1 MTIKLRSM
9 IIDDLKKY
17 EEMNHPD
24 RLFHEFNGPY
34 FKRESLKELQDR
46 IKRMYNVFNS
56 GKPVKNHCKMI
67 VDASNDDLIGEV
79 SWYWKSE
86 ETKWLEIGVVIFNET
101 YWGRGIGY
109 KAMSLWIDH
118 VFTIFPDLVRIGLTT
133 WSGNERMIK
142 LSEKLGMRQEACFRM
157 ARTYN
162 GEYYDSV
169 SYGILKSEWSM
180 SR

>member
-9 IIDDLKKY
+9 ISDDLKHY

-34 FKRESLKELQDR
+34 FKRETLEELQNR
-46 IKRMYNVFNS
+46 IKRMHDMFNS
-56 GKPVKNHCKMI
+56 GKPVRNQVNMI
-67 VDASNDDLIGEV
+67 VDDSNNELIGEV

-86 ETKWLEIGVVIFNET
+86 ETKWLEIGVLIFNET
-101 YWGRGIGY
+101 YWGRGIGFE
-109 KAMSLWIDH
+109 AMTLWIDH
-118 VFTIFPDLVRIGLTT
+118 VFTIFPDLARIGLTT

-142 LSEKLGMRQEACFRM
+142 LSEKLGMRQEACYRM
-157 ARTYN
+157 ARTYK

-169 SYGILKSEWSM
+169 SYGMLRSEWRM
-180 SR
+180 SQ